1 MAVLVCKR
9 LPGLLECYEAR
20 PDALTLS
27 LTLPLHA
34 TGPVDMARTHYPVPP
49 NCPTPT
55 PTPSDDPK
63 KRRGPSSRYD
73 PGRTPLAHPRP

>member
-34 TGPVDMARTHYPVPP
+34 TGPVDMARTPYPVPR

-55 PTPSDDPK
+55 PTPSDPK